1 MVRSRER
8 LGWERE
14 EAWQVGLHQPS
25 KSGRESDGRKL
36 FPKAKSQDSCMDLL
50 QGVVREGQS

>member
-1 MVRSRER
+1 M
-8 LGWERE
+8 GWERE